1 MTSMKPRILQNG
13 RLLPAVE
20 AALAQDFDLHALWA
34 ETDPAAY
41 LASHGHEFAGL
52 VTSARV
58 GADAALIKAL
68 PSLKVISSFGV
79 GYDTIDVAA
88 ARQRGVVIGYTPD
101 VLNDCVADLAWG
113 GLIDV
118 ARGMTESDRFLR
130 RGDWHKG
137 PFRLA
142 TRVSGKRLGVLGLGR
157 IGRSIAKRDLGF
169 DMEVR
174 YHNRQPVP
182 DAPYGYE
189 ASAVD
194 LARWADFL
202 VVATAGGAQTRHLV
216 SAAVLEAL
224 GPEGYLINISRGT
237 VIDEAAL
244 VEALIQHRIAGAAL
258 DVYENEPRVPAALL
272 ALDHVV
278 LLPHISS
285 ATHETRKAMGDLTVA
300 NLKQFFQTGQLLTP
314 IP

>member
-1 MTSMKPRILQNG
+1 MKPRILQNG
-13 RLLPAVE
+13 RLLPAIE
-20 AALAQDFDLHALWA
+20 ATLAQDFDIHALWR
-34 ETDPAAY
+34 ETDPTAFLTA
-41 LASHGHEFAGL
+41 HGHEFVGL

-58 GADAALIKAL
+58 GADAALINAL
-68 PSLKVISSFGV
+68 PPLKVISSFGV
-79 GYDTIDVAA
+79 GYDTINVAA
-88 ARQRGVVIGYTPD
+88 AKQRGVVIGYTPD

-118 ARGMTESDRFLR
+118 ARGISESDRFLR
-130 RGDWHKG
+130 RGVWQKG
-137 PFRLA
+137 QFRLV

-157 IGRSIAKRDLGF
+157 IGRSIAKRGLGF
-169 DMEVR
+169 NMDVR
-174 YHNRQPVP
+174 YHSRNPAP
-182 DAPYGYE
+182 DAPYAYE
-189 ASAVD
+189 TSAAD

-224 GPEGYLINISRGT
+224 GPHGYLINISRGT

-244 VEALIQHRIAGAAL
+244 VEALVNHRIAGAAL
-258 DVYENEPRVPAALL
+258 DVYEKEPHVPPALL
-272 ALDHVV
+272 DLEHVV

-285 ATHETRKAMGDLTVA
+285 ATHETRKAMGDLTIA
-300 NLKQFFQTGQLLTP
+300 NLKSFFQTGQLLTP